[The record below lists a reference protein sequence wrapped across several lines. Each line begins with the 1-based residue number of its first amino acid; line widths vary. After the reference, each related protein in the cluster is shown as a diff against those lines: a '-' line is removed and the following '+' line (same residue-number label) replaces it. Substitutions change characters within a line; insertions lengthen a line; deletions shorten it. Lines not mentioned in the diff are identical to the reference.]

1 MLRKSIKSTNRV
13 YQKCLKDIRERLL
26 DINGEPGVRLKDHYK
41 KTFKWLMWLIILI
54 KRKVFFSILVQ
65 RKSINYN

>member
-41 KTFKWLMWLIILI
+41 KTFK
-54 KRKVFFSILVQ
+54 
-65 RKSINYN
+65 